1 LEEKMIIDVE
11 KLPKEGRKISKDFE
25 FLSVT
30 LVEESAVF
38 LKPVHAELTVKKVGE
53 EILIKGK
60 IVTSLSLICSRCL
73 VPFETLVDS
82 RFDLVYLPEEL
93 DLMQDQLEIDDLNK
107 LFYYDGKIDIEEVI
121 LEQLNLVFPSK
132 PLCSADCQGICP
144 VCGKVIRDSECVCVQ
159 KSSDPRLKKLKIF
172 IKNKS

>member
-25 FLSVT
+25 FLSVA

-60 IVTSLSLICSRCL
+60 IVTSLSLICGRCL

-121 LEQLNLVFPSK
+121 LEQLNLVFPAK

>member
-1 LEEKMIIDVE
+1 MIIDVE
-11 KLPKEGRKISKDFE
+11 KLPKEGRKISKDYE
-25 FLSVT
+25 FLSAA

-38 LKPVHAELTVKKVGE
+38 LKPIHAELTVKKVGE

-60 IVTSLSLICSRCL
+60 IVTSISLICSRCI
-73 VPFETLVDS
+73 VPFETSIDS

-93 DLMQDQLEIDDLNK
+93 DVMQDQLDSDDINK
-107 LFYYDGKIDIEEVI
+107 LFYYNGTIDIEEVI
-121 LEQLNLVFPSK
+121 LEQLNLVFPAK
-132 PLCSADCQGICP
+132 PLCSDDCQGICP

>member
-1 LEEKMIIDVE
+1 MIIDVE

-25 FLSVT
+25 FLSAA

-38 LKPVHAELTVKKVGE
+38 LKPVHAELTVKKMGE

-60 IVTSLSLICSRCL
+60 MVTSLSLICSRCV

-93 DLMQDQLEIDDLNK
+93 DLMQDQLEIDDLNR

-121 LEQLNLVFPSK
+121 LEQLNLVFPAK
-132 PLCSADCQGICP
+132 PLCSDDCQGICP

>member
-25 FLSVT
+25 FLSAV

-38 LKPVHAELTVKKVGE
+38 LKPVHAELALKKVGE

-93 DLMQDQLEIDDLNK
+93 DLMQDQLEIDDLNR

-121 LEQLNLVFPSK
+121 LEQLNLVFPAK
-132 PLCSADCQGICP
+132 PLCSDDCQGICP

>member
-1 LEEKMIIDVE
+1 LGEKMIIDVE
-11 KLPKEGRKISKDFE
+11 KMPREGRNISEDFE
-25 FLSVT
+25 FFSAA

-73 VPFETLVDS
+73 VPFESSIDS

-93 DLMQDQLEIDDLNK
+93 DVMQDQLESDDINK

-121 LEQLNLVFPSK
+121 LEQLNLVFPAK
-132 PLCSADCQGICP
+132 PLCSDDCQGICP
-144 VCGKVIRDSECVCVQ
+144 VCGKIIRDGECVCVT
-159 KSSDPRLKKLKIF
+159 KNSDPRLKKLKIF

>member
-1 LEEKMIIDVE
+1 MIIDVE

-25 FLSVT
+25 FLSAA

-38 LKPVHAELTVKKVGE
+38 LKPVHAELIVKKVGE

-73 VPFETLVDS
+73 VPYETLVDS
-82 RFDLVYLPEEL
+82 SFDLFYLPEEL
-93 DLMQDQLEIDDLNK
+93 DLMQDQLESDDLNK

-121 LEQLNLVFPSK
+121 LEQLNLVFPAK
-132 PLCSADCQGICP
+132 PLCAADCQGICP
-144 VCGKVIRDSECVCVQ
+144 VCGKVIRDSQCVCVQ
-159 KSSDPRLKKLKIF
+159 KSSDPRLKKLKTF